1 MSGTM
6 RRSAIVFAIAAVA
19 LAACSREA
27 DNKSK
32 PGDQQT
38 TGVIAPG
45 AEQLTELSLKV
56 DEMDKRLK
64 KIEVLLA
71 DMLDQPPEPDPAA
84 VYSVPIDGDPFVGPE
99 HAKVTIV
106 EAWDYS

>member
-6 RRSAIVFAIAAVA
+6 QRCAIVLVIAAVA
-19 LAACSREA
+19 LAACSRQA
-27 DNKSK
+27 DKKSK

-38 TGVIAPG
+38 AGVIAPG
-45 AEQLTELSLKV
+45 AEQLTELNLKV
-56 DEMDKRLK
+56 ASMEKRLK
-64 KIEVLLA
+64 KIEELLA
-71 DMLDQPPEPDPAA
+71 EALNQPPEPDPTA